1 MKKNFG
7 IILVCACLA
16 MGMATGSFLSQGVSK
31 VNAAT
36 MLSLSN
42 NSPKVGDNIT
52 VAVKGDS
59 AKENLTLVYSKSL
72 LSFQGCTAN
81 HTNTTGSVVFEG
93 GSANITFKCQAAGKL
108 ELIVKDSKGSTV
120 VSAAPTISGGDTQKE
135 DTPAATP
142 AAPTTANTQFTI
154 DKIGYVASDKFTDA
168 EIPSGFATT
177 KVNMFSHD
185 YKCLSNGTFTLVYL
199 KTATDITGAGKFF
212 YLDTSAKTPYA
223 ITMAGNQKTYF
234 IVPSIS
240 VDLPNA
246 AMTQKQITLVGA
258 QVPGYTIPL
267 KSGDRTFVYGCDQ
280 TKASG
285 WFEVDESKGTYTAID
300 AKKISEISDNAVPK
314 TKSDSSKKVEPAK
327 KANNQPTFIDRVKT
341 LFTNSDFLFVI
352 TLAAI
357 IIVLT
362 LLIRNSRVGK
372 GLMESD
378 EDETDSA
385 DESEDDEMET
395 DLSED
400 YDSADTA
407 ILDEDNDDDD
417 SDYRETHL
425 GFFAKRRKE
434 KEDEEEWRR
443 LSEMNLDDYSS
454 EIMDKKSPNNQNENS
469 RVKDLYHEENGGDKY
484 DNDEDDLPKIDIT
497 NVDKVDTPTV
507 EGITGINVTG
517 KDKSIRSGDNATDI
531 TNISSESDDL
541 NSNKISESEKNDSE
555 TNNSETTDIKK
566 TAKDFDFIDFNNL

>member
-16 MGMATGSFLSQGVSK
+16 IGMATGSFLSQRVLT

-52 VAVKGDS
+52 VTVKGDS
-59 AKENLTLVYSKSL
+59 AKENLTLVYSKLL

-81 HTNTTGSVVFEG
+81 HTNTTGSVAFEG

-108 ELIVKDSKGSTV
+108 ELIVKDSKGNTV
-120 VSAAPTISGGDTQKE
+120 VSAAPTISGGDIPKE
-135 DTPAATP
+135 YTPAATP
-142 AAPTTANTQFTI
+142 AAPTTATAQFTI
-154 DKIGYVASDKFTDA
+154 DKIGYVASDKFTEA

-177 KVNMFSHD
+177 KVNMFNHD

-212 YLDTSAKTPYA
+212 YLDTSSKTPYA

-258 QVPGYTIPL
+258 QVLGYTIPL
-267 KSGDRTFVYGCDQ
+267 KSGDRTFAYGCDQ

-327 KANNQPTFIDRVKT
+327 KASNQPTFFDRVKT

-357 IIVLT
+357 IIILT
-362 LLIRNSRVGK
+362 LIIRNSRVGK

-378 EDETDSA
+378 EDETDSSE
-385 DESEDDEMET
+385 ESEDEEMEA
-395 DLSED
+395 DSSED
-400 YDSADTA
+400 SESADTA
-407 ILDEDNDDDD
+407 ILDDDNEDDD
-417 SDYRETHL
+417 SEYRETPL

-454 EIMDKKSPNNQNENS
+454 EIIDKKSRNVQNEKS
-469 RVKDLYHEENGGDKY
+469 RLKDSYHDENAGDKY
-484 DNDEDDLPKIDIT
+484 KNKEDDLPKIDIT
-497 NVDKVDTPTV
+497 NFDEVNTPTV

-517 KDKSIRSGDNATDI
+517 IDNSLQSDYKTTDTTKI
-531 TNISSESDDL
+531 PSESDDL
-541 NSNKISESEKNDSE
+541 NSKNHSESEKYDSE
-555 TNNSETTDIKK
+555 NSSSETTDIKK
-566 TAKDFDFIDFNNL
+566 TTKDFDFIDFNNL